1 MWSVYGWSVT
11 YMQCAARCVAKV
23 GMNYRIQF
31 NQNGPNVE
39 VQVFVKHLNKKRERV
54 TVDIQEKALRVEIK
68 NDDVSEVEYLLEEE
82 LYQPINVTESKWDV
96 WATQVNIKL
105 RKGDP
110 SIVWPSLAHT
120 DTPV

>member
-1 MWSVYGWSVT
+1 
-11 YMQCAARCVAKV
+11 MQSCVARCVAKF
-23 GMNYRIQF
+23 GMNYRMQF

-120 DTPV
+120 DTPVGAVCL